1 MTSLRPRR
9 SVLGKCA
16 AMALFLALVSGCS
29 DPFKSDVEKSKVIFR
44 GKDFEKFEMVSG
56 FGAKETRELVDRHIK
71 STGTTILP
79 IGSCV
84 FVDNEYFFAT
94 EERNKLG
101 SLSLNGYY
109 VDPSKQSVVLK
120 FPNST
125 YYP

>member
-1 MTSLRPRR
+1 
-9 SVLGKCA
+9 LGKCA

-56 FGAKETRELVDRHIK
+56 FGAKEARELVDRHIK
-71 STGTTILP
+71 STGSTNLP
-79 IGSCV
+79 TGSCV
-84 FVDNEYFFAT
+84 IVDNEYFFAT

-120 FPNST
+120 IPNLI
-125 YYP
+125 YYPENRSSQ